1 MKTLII
7 LIFFLVG
14 CSNTKVIDKY
24 KEEDNSEIFDCVLD
38 KKIDRLVCY
47 TQKRVENA

>member
-7 LIFFLVG
+7 LILFLVG
-14 CSNTKVIDKY
+14 CSNNTKVIDK
-24 KEEDNSEIFDCVLD
+24 EEDDSEVFDCVVDEKRNL
-38 KKIDRLVCY
+38 IVCY

>member
-1 MKTLII
+1 MKTLIT

-14 CSNTKVIDKY
+14 CSNTKVIDK
-24 KEEDNSEIFDCVLD
+24 EEDDSEIFDCVID

-47 TQKRVENA
+47 TQKRVEKA

>member
-24 KEEDNSEIFDCVLD
+24 NEEDDSEVFDCVVDEKRNL
-38 KKIDRLVCY
+38 IVCY

>member
-14 CSNTKVIDKY
+14 CSNTKVIDK
-24 KEEDNSEIFDCVLD
+24 EEDDSEVFDCVVDEKRNL
-38 KKIDRLVCY
+38 IVCY